1 MTEII
6 KTDGTRQP
14 VQPANG
20 SDFTLEEMQAI
31 VGGYIELVE
40 LDGSTTMVV
49 QRGRQN
55 LSLCPSILKRAGYS
69 VLITRRRK
77 TSSLGTYLCAIT
89 IKSDKIMDKEKAKAL
104 SKTLACYKELQE
116 NNSVNLIE
124 FHTADGQKH
133 GIGNPEA
140 IKLLLSV
147 AVIELERQLRTAQ
160 FGDIPESLEN
170 SREYKAAKQLEYAM
184 NDLGFKSE
192 RFAQALPYF
201 HKTLE
206 QTFFRTVK
214 ASITAMAGRDSR
226 CIDDRNRASYEMCQM
241 LASMLE
247 DTRLPFI

>member
-1 MTEII
+1 
-6 KTDGTRQP
+6 
-14 VQPANG
+14 
-20 SDFTLEEMQAI
+20 
-31 VGGYIELVE
+31 
-40 LDGSTTMVV
+40 
-49 QRGRQN
+49 
-55 LSLCPSILKRAGYS
+55 
-69 VLITRRRK
+69 
-77 TSSLGTYLCAIT
+77 
-89 IKSDKIMDKEKAKAL
+89 MDKEKAKAL

-247 DTRLPFI
+247 IPVCPLSKCHVHRREDTKPPPCRAGREYLPRHDAHAGPDSGVLGRYP

>member
-1 MTEII
+1 
-6 KTDGTRQP
+6 
-14 VQPANG
+14 
-20 SDFTLEEMQAI
+20 
-31 VGGYIELVE
+31 
-40 LDGSTTMVV
+40 
-49 QRGRQN
+49 
-55 LSLCPSILKRAGYS
+55 
-69 VLITRRRK
+69 
-77 TSSLGTYLCAIT
+77 
-89 IKSDKIMDKEKAKAL
+89 MDKEKAKAL

-160 FGDIPESLEN
+160 FGDIPES
-170 SREYKAAKQLEYAM
+170 M

>member
-1 MTEII
+1 M
-6 KTDGTRQP
+6 
-14 VQPANG
+14 
-20 SDFTLEEMQAI
+20 
-31 VGGYIELVE
+31 
-40 LDGSTTMVV
+40 
-49 QRGRQN
+49 
-55 LSLCPSILKRAGYS
+55 
-69 VLITRRRK
+69 LITRRRK

-147 AVIELERQLRTAQ
+147 AVIELERQLR
-160 FGDIPESLEN
+160 

>member
-1 MTEII
+1 M
-6 KTDGTRQP
+6 
-14 VQPANG
+14 
-20 SDFTLEEMQAI
+20 
-31 VGGYIELVE
+31 
-40 LDGSTTMVV
+40 
-49 QRGRQN
+49 
-55 LSLCPSILKRAGYS
+55 
-69 VLITRRRK
+69 LITRRRK
-77 TSSLGTYLCAIT
+77 TSSMGTYMTAIT

-140 IKLLLSV
+140 INLLLSV
-147 AVIELERQLRTAQ
+147 AVIEVELQLRTAQ

>member
-1 MTEII
+1 
-6 KTDGTRQP
+6 
-14 VQPANG
+14 
-20 SDFTLEEMQAI
+20 
-31 VGGYIELVE
+31 
-40 LDGSTTMVV
+40 
-49 QRGRQN
+49 
-55 LSLCPSILKRAGYS
+55 
-69 VLITRRRK
+69 
-77 TSSLGTYLCAIT
+77 
-89 IKSDKIMDKEKAKAL
+89 MDKEKAKAL

-214 ASITAMAGRDSR
+214 ASITA
-226 CIDDRNRASYEMCQM
+226 I
-241 LASMLE
+241 
-247 DTRLPFI
+247 TTVP

>member
-40 LDGSTTMVV
+40 LDGNTTMVV
-49 QRGRQN
+49 NEEGKFIP
-55 LSLCPSILKRAGYS
+55 LSLSILKRAGYS

>member
-1 MTEII
+1 
-6 KTDGTRQP
+6 
-14 VQPANG
+14 
-20 SDFTLEEMQAI
+20 
-31 VGGYIELVE
+31 
-40 LDGSTTMVV
+40 
-49 QRGRQN
+49 
-55 LSLCPSILKRAGYS
+55 
-69 VLITRRRK
+69 
-77 TSSLGTYLCAIT
+77 
-89 IKSDKIMDKEKAKAL
+89 MDKEKAKAL

-247 DTRLPFI
+247 DTRLPLSKCHVHRREDTKPPPCRAGREYLPRHDAHAGPDSGVLGRYP

>member
-1 MTEII
+1 
-6 KTDGTRQP
+6 
-14 VQPANG
+14 
-20 SDFTLEEMQAI
+20 
-31 VGGYIELVE
+31 
-40 LDGSTTMVV
+40 
-49 QRGRQN
+49 
-55 LSLCPSILKRAGYS
+55 
-69 VLITRRRK
+69 
-77 TSSLGTYLCAIT
+77 
-89 IKSDKIMDKEKAKAL
+89 MDKEKAKAL

-226 CIDDRNRASYEMCQM
+226 YIDDRNRASYEMCQM
-241 LASMLE
+241 LAPCWKIPVCPLSKCHVHRRE
-247 DTRLPFI
+247 DTKPPPCRAGREYLPRHDAHAGPDSGVLGRYP

>member
-1 MTEII
+1 
-6 KTDGTRQP
+6 
-14 VQPANG
+14 
-20 SDFTLEEMQAI
+20 
-31 VGGYIELVE
+31 
-40 LDGSTTMVV
+40 
-49 QRGRQN
+49 
-55 LSLCPSILKRAGYS
+55 
-69 VLITRRRK
+69 
-77 TSSLGTYLCAIT
+77 
-89 IKSDKIMDKEKAKAL
+89 MDKEKAKAL

-124 FHTADGQKH
+124 FHTADG
-133 GIGNPEA
+133 
-140 IKLLLSV
+140 
-147 AVIELERQLRTAQ
+147 
-160 FGDIPESLEN
+160 
-170 SREYKAAKQLEYAM
+170 

>member
-1 MTEII
+1 
-6 KTDGTRQP
+6 
-14 VQPANG
+14 
-20 SDFTLEEMQAI
+20 
-31 VGGYIELVE
+31 
-40 LDGSTTMVV
+40 
-49 QRGRQN
+49 
-55 LSLCPSILKRAGYS
+55 
-69 VLITRRRK
+69 
-77 TSSLGTYLCAIT
+77 
-89 IKSDKIMDKEKAKAL
+89 MDKEKAKAL

-201 HKTLE
+201 HKTQE